1 MTVSLGVPRVHAPV
15 DPSDRPAVPG
25 LVDRY
30 GRAATDLRVSL
41 TDRCNLRCGYCM
53 PPEGFDWLPTEQILT
68 DDEVIRLV
76 TIAVE
81 RLGVHEIRFTGGEP
95 LLRKGL
101 ECIVAATSR
110 LRLADGSAPETSL
123 TSNAL
128 GLDRRARG
136 LAEAGLSR
144 VNVSLDSLDR
154 ATYATMARRDRLP
167 DVLAGIAAA
176 HAAGLR
182 PVKLNAVIMRG
193 QNEADAPRLLS
204 YALAHGYELRF
215 IEQMPLGP
223 KGEWERAGMV
233 TAEEILGLLTE
244 HFDLTPAAEARGG
257 SPAERWSVAPGALP
271 VVAPGDLTFG
281 TPDGPQRGT
290 PLPGGTVGV
299 IASVTRPFC
308 GACDRTR
315 LTADGQMRDC
325 LFARG
330 ETDLRGPLR
339 AGASDEELA
348 DIWRGAMWGKRAG
361 HGIDDPGFLQPDR
374 PMSAI
379 GG

>member
-101 ECIVAATSR
+101 ERIVAATSR

-167 DVLAGIAAA
+167 DVLSIEEVGEMLDAFVGTRPSDLRDRALLEVLYGC
-176 HAAGLR
+176 GLR
-182 PVKLNAVIMRG
+182 ASEAV
-193 QNEADAPRLLS
+193 
-204 YALAHGYELRF
+204 
-215 IEQMPLGP
+215 
-223 KGEWERAGMV
+223 
-233 TAEEILGLLTE
+233 
-244 HFDLTPAAEARGG
+244 
-257 SPAERWSVAPGALP
+257 
-271 VVAPGDLTFG
+271 
-281 TPDGPQRGT
+281 
-290 PLPGGTVGV
+290 
-299 IASVTRPFC
+299 
-308 GACDRTR
+308 
-315 LTADGQMRDC
+315 
-325 LFARG
+325 
-330 ETDLRGPLR
+330 
-339 AGASDEELA
+339 LA
-348 DIWRGAMWGKRAG
+348 D
-361 HGIDDPGFLQPDR
+361 DR
-374 PMSAI
+374 RPSTR
-379 GG
+379 

>member
-1 MTVSLGVPRVHAPV
+1 MTVSLGVPRMHPPV
-15 DPSDRPAVPG
+15 DPSGRPAVPG

-30 GRAATDLRVSL
+30 GRVATDLRVSL

-53 PPEGFDWLPTEQILT
+53 PPEGFDWLPGEQVLT

-76 TIAVE
+76 RIAVE

-101 ECIVAATSR
+101 ERIVAATSEMR
-110 LRLADGSAPETSL
+110 LPDGTAPETSL

-128 GLDRRARG
+128 GLHLRARA

-144 VNVSLDSLDR
+144 VNISLDSLDR
-154 ATYATMARRDRLP
+154 ATYAAMARRDRLP
-167 DVLAGIAAA
+167 DVLKGIAAA
-176 HAAGLR
+176 HEAGLR

-244 HFDLTPAAEARGG
+244 HFELTPAAEARGG
-257 SPAERWSVAPGALP
+257 SPAELWRVAPGALP
-271 VVAPGDLTFG
+271 VIASGDLTFG
-281 TPDGPQRGT
+281 TPDGPAADA
-290 PLPGGTVGV
+290 PLPGGSVGV

-339 AGASDEELA
+339 AGASDEDLA
-348 DIWRGAMWGKRAG
+348 EIWRGGMWGKRAG